1 MKAKMLKIAG
11 VKTEAAFYKKFPN
24 QEAFMKVHGKE
35 FKKAQMGTL
44 IGGGSPTQSVSKPM
58 SYINFQELYDNSDK
72 LNTGSTQAERDQI
85 AAAQAEQAAAAQ
97 AAASTQSGESG
108 GEGAGAMGQ
117 GGMQELMK
125 MFGGEGGGAAAG
137 GEGMSEMAAMAA
149 RYGMDVPR
157 AYSGYSTPDWF
168 NNTTTDS
175 TTLPP
180 NKAKGFGIGAQTMG
194 KMGGPAPVNQPGTE
208 QSYGVGG
215 TNYGGPQGAYPPD
228 TSNPNWMQ
236 KDTSGAP
243 YESSNI
249 NKNYSGHEGE
259 VASKS
264 GFTQALDALG
274 PMSGPLGSIAQGYDS
289 LRAERAA
296 RKNAQRDAKVSDITR
311 MASATREEESKRRY
325 VRPEDIQNTG
335 EEFFPIYGVGTNVL
349 SRNGGQFHRAQ
360 DGSRIGG
367 NPTEIQNTYS
377 NGYDIY
383 TDGGYEP
390 LQDPFQIK
398 DFRHGGYLHRAQDG
412 ETGMQKWQN
421 SMSGKGSGFSG
432 SMATGSQGAADAAS
446 GGGTPYGAI
455 GSTVTGVTQGAMGG
469 QNAGG
474 QIGGTIGK
482 SVGSI
487 FGPAGGMIG
496 EVVGGI
502 GGQLLDTN
510 QRDTKK
516 AQDRIK
522 ANTTAMA
529 LNSGFQGLQET
540 HNRYVRNG
548 GDIPSYED
556 GGYMNPEYN
565 PQVITMFGDHT
576 AEDFADYAHKYRAGG
591 HLKSYSP
598 PSERA
603 METYAMGG
611 QLQTHWGGGAETM
624 SHNPYM
630 PGSGETVLFRGQSHT
645 DSDGNGQTGI
655 GITYGDNPVEVER
668 GEPMFEMQS
677 GGEINPET
685 GEPETTGV
693 VFGNMQIDKKVVG
706 QFNDPD
712 LMKIADI
719 YHGKKFKNIGI
730 DLAKQEAKQNRII
743 DKNSKL
749 VDSFKVETSL
759 DKAKLAG
766 LQAMLEGADTKLRDI
781 ANTKI
786 TLANYQ
792 NAINDAKEELSDVIG
807 QNLSAEDLAKGYT
820 KLDKDPVTKNA
831 KWGGNIVKKAQDG
844 ANVKSYPNEAAA
856 RKDGFTWT
864 GKYGPDGKTKLYE
877 RTIEKFKTDESE
889 TKAAD
894 ALGYVPAGQK
904 QSSSGTWGKVTPAML
919 EEAKKANSWYPGWS
933 TLNPKSKADVKTYQR
948 AFNARAK
955 AIGSTAHIDEDGDFG
970 EQTVSAR
977 IDESKKSTPANTK
990 ETIKATVAAPDSTPT
1005 TTQETRKIPS
1015 WALLANQA
1023 LKYFKPT
1030 DQSELDAQQL
1040 YPEFY
1045 AMASNQLEPVP
1056 AQSYQPELIVP
1067 YDISLQAQRN
1077 SVISAVRNREKQ
1089 IGYNPA
1095 AQANAAPAEY
1105 NAINEINEKEFMAN
1119 QALKNQVY
1127 TGNVNTMNEAKK
1139 INLGIFADQWN
1150 KQSQARSNTKAT
1162 TQAALNS
1169 IADKY
1174 AKNKLEN
1181 RKLSIYENMYNYRF
1195 GKDGRAQNY
1204 NGLQFFDTTAGG
1216 GKSSSQELPGYKA
1229 TAYDAN
1235 GNVINYKKITDK
1247 DMEDDYSAV
1256 EEVGKGKNGTST
1268 KKNYKNSSVVRA
1280 FKNL

>member
-11 VKTEAAFYKKFPN
+11 VKTEAAFYKKYPT

-58 SYINFQELYDNSDK
+58 SYINYQELYDESDK
-72 LNTGSTQAERDQI
+72 LITGSTQAERDK
-85 AAAQAEQAAAAQ
+85 AAADAAAAQ
-97 AAASTQSGESG
+97 STSSTGGGGMSGVMG
-108 GEGAGAMGQ
+108 GVGDMLKLFGDEGMDMPDLAMSRYGSNIPVAQ
-117 GGMQELMK
+117 GGVYQKFKKPPIVNDDDFTPSVDGYPYQGPTDSDIMK
-125 MFGGEGGGAAAG
+125 QGMETVGDTTNPAGKGGGF
-137 GEGMSEMAAMAA
+137 M
-149 RYGMDVPR
+149 
-157 AYSGYSTPDWF
+157 
-168 NNTTTDS
+168 
-175 TTLPP
+175 
-180 NKAKGFGIGAQTMG
+180 
-194 KMGGPAPVNQPGTE
+194 
-208 QSYGVGG
+208 
-215 TNYGGPQGAYPPD
+215 
-228 TSNPNWMQ
+228 
-236 KDTSGAP
+236 
-243 YESSNI
+243 
-249 NKNYSGHEGE
+249 
-259 VASKS
+259 
-264 GFTQALDALG
+264 DALG
-274 PMSGPLGSIAQGYDS
+274 KLDPISGTISDIASGVDQYIAG
-289 LRAERAA
+289 
-296 RKNAQRDAKVSDITR
+296 QRELQNKKRDTMVSDFAR

-349 SRNGGQFHRAQ
+349 TRNGGEIHRSQ
-360 DGSRIGG
+360 NGSMIGG

-390 LQDPFQIK
+390 LQDPNQLK
-398 DFRHGGYLHRAQDG
+398 DFRHGGYLHRAQTG
-412 ETGMQKWQN
+412 KETGYQRWQN
-421 SMSGKGSGFSG
+421 SMAGKGSGFSG
-432 SMATGSQGAADAAS
+432 SMAAGS

-455 GSTVTGVTQGAMGG
+455 GSMATGVAQSAMGG

-474 QIGGTIGK
+474 KIGGTAGK
-482 SVGSI
+482 AIGSI
-487 FGPAGGMIG
+487 WGPVGGMVG
-496 EVVGGI
+496 EVVGGVA
-502 GGQLLDTN
+502 GQLLDTTE
-510 QRDTKK
+510 RDMKK
-516 AQDRIK
+516 EAAKQK
-522 ANTTAMA
+522 SNTQAMA
-529 LNSGFQGLQET
+529 LNSGFQGLQESY
-540 HNRYVRNG
+540 NRYVRNG

-591 HLKSYSP
+591 HLKSYTP

-655 GITYGDNPVEVER
+655 GITYGENPVEVER
-668 GEPMFEMQS
+668 GEPMFEMQA

-685 GEPETTGV
+685 GQPETTGV
-693 VFGNMQIDKKVVG
+693 VFGNMQIDKRVAS

-712 LMKIADI
+712 LMKVADI
-719 YHGKKFKNIGI
+719 YNGKKFKNVGI
-730 DLAKQEAKQNRII
+730 DLAKQEAKQNKII

-749 VDSFKVETSL
+749 IDSLKVETSL
-759 DKAKLAG
+759 DKVRLAG
-766 LQAMLEGADTKLRDI
+766 LQAMLQGADTKLRDI

-792 NAINDAKEELSDVIG
+792 NAINDAKEELSDAIG
-807 QNLSAEDLAKGYT
+807 QNLSAEDLSRGYT
-820 KLDKDPVTKNA
+820 KLDKDPVTKDA

-844 ANVKSYPNEAAA
+844 VTTSKTKSFKTEREANAAGYY
-856 RKDGFTWT
+856 KGED
-864 GKYGPDGKTKLYE
+864 GKYHRKIKKFSTKD
-877 RTIEKFKTDESE
+877 TE
-889 TKAAD
+889 TKAASAMD
-894 ALGYVPAGQK
+894 NIPAQK
-904 QSSSGTWGKVTPAML
+904 LDKGTGFAGGVTP
-919 EEAKKANSWYPGWS
+919 EKFQEFKKRFPDYPDIEK
-933 TLNPKSKADVKTYQR
+933 LDPKDPKSLTKFKNWA
-948 AFNARAK
+948 NAK
-955 AIGSTAHIDEDGDFG
+955 AKAMGSTAHIMDDPKTKSNPKGLPIFGDQF
-970 EQTVSAR
+970 VSFT
-977 IDESKKSTPANTK
+977 IDESKKTDPAQTEEELTAVVDEPTNPFTPEEK
-990 ETIKATVAAPDSTPT
+990 PKYPW
-1005 TTQETRKIPS
+1005 IP
-1015 WALLANQA
+1015 LINQG
-1023 LKYFKPT
+1023 LRYFTPT
-1030 DQSELDAQQL
+1030 DQQELDAVQL
-1040 YPEFY
+1040 YPEWN

-1056 AQSYQPELIVP
+1056 AQSYQPDLIVP

-1077 SVISAVRNREKQ
+1077 SVMSATRNRERQ
-1089 IGYNPA
+1089 LGYNPA
-1095 AQANAAPAEY
+1095 AQANMAPAEY

-1119 QALKNQVY
+1119 QGLKNQVY

-1139 INLGIFADQWN
+1139 INLGIFADQWG

-1195 GKDGRAQNY
+1195 GKSGRAQNW
-1204 NGLQFFDTTAGG
+1204 NGLQIFDTTMGG
-1216 GKSSSQELPGYKA
+1216 GNSDKTGGLASGKEF
-1229 TAYDAN
+1229 TYDAA
-1235 GNVINYKKITDK
+1235 GNIVGVRSSDK
-1247 DMEDDYSAV
+1247 NTVSDADLEAV
-1256 EEVGKGKNGTST
+1256 GGIPLKNGGTS

>member
-1 MKAKMLKIAG
+1 MKAQILKIAG
-11 VKTEAAFYKKFPN
+11 VKSEKEFYKKYPSE
-24 QEAFMKVHGKE
+24 EAFMKQHGKA

-58 SYINFQELYDNSDK
+58 SYINYQELYDSADK

-85 AAAQAEQAAAAQ
+85 AAAQAEQAAAQ
-97 AAASTQSGESG
+97 AAAKGGESG
-108 GEGAGAMGQ
+108 G
-117 GGMQELMK
+117 GGMGSMMGGIEDIMK
-125 MFGGEGGGAAAG
+125 MFGGEGAGEGAAGAAG
-137 GEGMSEMAAMAA
+137 GEGMAGAAAMAA

-157 AYSGYSTPDWF
+157 AYSGYTTPNWF
-168 NNTTTDS
+168 NNTTTD
-175 TTLPP
+175 TTTIVPRVDM
-180 NKAKGFGIGAQTMG
+180 NKYGIGAQTMG
-194 KMGGPAPVNQPGTE
+194 RLGEPQTPEAQTNPV
-208 QSYGVGG
+208 
-215 TNYGGPQGAYPPD
+215 PQGDPNGPGGIMGKKTNTPPYE
-228 TSNPNWMQ
+228 
-236 KDTSGAP
+236 GAP
-243 YESSNI
+243 NLPSDR
-249 NKNYSGHEGE
+249 HQGE
-259 VASKS
+259 QVKKS
-264 GFTQALDALG
+264 GFTQAMDALG
-274 PMSGPLGSIAQGYDS
+274 PFAGPLGSIAGAIDE
-289 LRAERAA
+289 LNAEDAK
-296 RKNAQRDAKVSDITR
+296 RKNAERDATVSDFGR

-349 SRNGGQFHRAQ
+349 SRNGGQFYRAQ

-390 LQDPFQIK
+390 LQDDNQLK

-412 ETGMQKWQN
+412 
-421 SMSGKGSGFSG
+421 SGFW
-432 SMATGSQGAADAAS
+432 S
-446 GGGTPYGAI
+446 GGADPNLY
-455 GSTVTGVTQGAMGG
+455 
-469 QNAGG
+469 G
-474 QIGGTIGK
+474 QIGGVGAGVGQAATGGK
-482 SVGSI
+482 NAGGSI
-487 FGPAGGMIG
+487 GGTVGKVAGTAIGGPIGGMIG
-496 EVVGGI
+496 EAVLGTVGN
-502 GGQLLDTN
+502 LVDTN
-510 QRDTKK
+510 ARDTKK
-516 AQDRIK
+516 AEDRTK
-522 ANTTAMA
+522 ANTQIMA
-529 LNSGFQGLQET
+529 LNSGFQGLQES

-548 GDIPSYED
+548 GDIASYED
-556 GGYMNPEYN
+556 GGYMNPNYN

-576 AEDFADYAHKYRAGG
+576 SEDFADYAHKYRAGG
-591 HLKSYSP
+591 HLKSYTP

-668 GEPMFEMQS
+668 GEPMFEMES
-677 GGEINPET
+677 GGEINPQT
-685 GEPETTGV
+685 GQPETTGV
-693 VFGNMQIDKKVVG
+693 VFGNMQLDKKVVS

-712 LMKIADI
+712 LMEIANI
-719 YHGKKFKNIGI
+719 YNDKKFKNIGI
-730 DLAKQEAKQNRII
+730 DLAKQEAKQNKII

-759 DKAKLAG
+759 DKARLAG
-766 LQAMLEGADTKLRDI
+766 LQAMLEGADAKLRNI

-820 KLDKDPVTKNA
+820 KLDKDPVTMNA
-831 KWGGNIVKKAQDG
+831 KNGANLIKKAKAG
-844 ANVKSYPNEAAA
+844 ATTTSETTSPPKS
-856 RKDGFTWT
+856 FTNDRDALNQGYKFT
-864 GKYGPDGKTKLYE
+864 GKYGPDGKTKIYE
-877 RTIEKFKTDESE
+877 RVIKKFDTKDTE
-889 TKAAD
+889 TKSAD

-904 QSSSGTWGKVTPAML
+904 QSALGTWGKVTPAQF

-933 TLNPKSKADVKTYQR
+933 TLNPKSKVDVKNYQR

-955 AIGSTAHIDEDGDFG
+955 AMGSSANINEDGDFG

-977 IDESKKSTPANTK
+977 IAEAKKSEPANSEETIMATVTPA
-990 ETIKATVAAPDSTPT
+990 EGVPT
-1005 TTQETRKIPS
+1005 TTPETSKIPS
-1015 WALLANQA
+1015 WALIANQA
-1023 LKYFKPT
+1023 LRYLTPT
-1030 DQSELDAQQL
+1030 DQQELDAVQL
-1040 YPEFY
+1040 YPEWN

-1077 SVISAVRNREKQ
+1077 SVMSATRNRERQ
-1089 IGYNPA
+1089 LGYNPA
-1095 AQANAAPAEY
+1095 AQSNMAPAEY

-1119 QALKNQVY
+1119 QGLKNQVY
-1127 TGNVNTMNEAKK
+1127 TGNVNTMNDAKK
-1139 INLGIFADQWN
+1139 INLGIFADQWS

-1195 GKDGRAQNY
+1195 GNNGRAKNY
-1204 NGLQFFDTTAGG
+1204 NGLQFYDTTIGGNSSSGG
-1216 GKSSSQELPGYKA
+1216 GGLASGKEF
-1229 TAYDAN
+1229 TYDAA
-1235 GNVINYKKITDK
+1235 GNIVGVRASDKNTVTD
-1247 DMEDDYSAV
+1247 DDLEAV
-1256 EEVGKGKNGTST
+1256 GGIKGKNGTST